1 MAYRT
6 PMPGQAQQDL
16 ENWFALALQ
25 QQAEN
30 PGAFAQ
36 KVPAQA
42 PAQLPQNYAMSSSGA
57 VMDFGP
63 SIPAWSGVG
72 KSTQLDYANPIEIA
86 GVGKGWLAKNDPSMT
101 VYDNSGQPIASL
113 GNDRAA
119 GMKLD
124 AGKAQLTHAQLQ
136 NQKLVKEINAQPKGM
151 EPKLVDGQWVYPP
164 SSDRPGGVAY
174 PVEGFQRR
182 AGDKQVDK
190 QVAQDRVSELLGNLQ
205 ANYETLREGGATVD
219 TKQNWMQNVKARI
232 GSSAV
237 GQMLGGAV
245 GTAEQEIRDKIQMA
259 KPLLINEIRAAT
271 GMSAKAMDSNAELQF
286 YLQAATD
293 PTRNIEANLQAIK
306 YLDSAYGGGRL
317 SARVDLPGQET
328 PAAAPSASSQMP
340 SGPAS
345 QQIRDNGAYIEADGK
360 RYIVIRRNPDGS
372 AVIRDPQTGRTG
384 TMRQ

>member
-1 MAYRT
+1 MAFQ
-6 PMPGQAQQDL
+6 PSLPGQAQADL
-16 ENWFALALQ
+16 ENWYVLAMQ
-25 QQAEN
+25 QRAEN
-30 PGAFAQ
+30 PLPVDAVGAESPF
-36 KVPAQA
+36 VSRLGQA
-42 PAQLPQNYAMSSSGA
+42 LPQNYAQTSSGT
-57 VMDFGP
+57 VMDFGQSAP
-63 SIPAWSGVG
+63 QSPDVWQSGGNVLRRQQQPDGTFLVTKRVPTYDSEGRQSSAVVQEVEVPDHLNPA
-72 KSTQLDYANPIEIA
+72 KLKE
-86 GVGKGWLAKNDPSMT
+86 LA
-101 VYDNSGQPIASL
+101 Y
-113 GNDRAA
+113 R
-119 GMKLD
+119 KL
-124 AGKAQLTHAQLQ
+124 QQELQ
-136 NQKLVKEINAQPKGM
+136 AKPM
-151 EPKLVDGQWVYPP
+151 EPKLVDGQWVMPP
-164 SSDRPGGVAY
+164 SADRPGGIAY

-205 ANYETLREGGATVD
+205 ENYETLRKGGATVD
-219 TKQNWMQNVKARI
+219 TKQNWLQNLKART

-237 GQMLGGAV
+237 GQMVGGAI
-245 GTAEQEIRDKIQMA
+245 GSPEQEIRDKIQMA

-317 SARVDLPGQET
+317 SARVGLPGQGT
-328 PAAAPSASSQMP
+328 STVAPSVPPQMP